1 MGVWGA
7 AIFSDDNASDLR
19 DDYRRLISDGLS
31 GPDATDR
38 LLKEWSPEGDPALE
52 PVFWLA
58 LAVTQWS
65 CGRLEERV
73 KAKALGMIDDG
84 SAIAEWRGGADKLER
99 KRQAVLDATR
109 KKLESPQPLARPI
122 KKRVLA
128 TCDWERGEL
137 IGYRLLSGDWVVLR
151 MLDPSTDLGGTY
163 PVCELLDWRGPDLP
177 AGGIPISPAVL
188 RLLRDGHT
196 RIMILPIG
204 KRLVKKDRIVR
215 LNVKHVLAE
224 DYSRKPR
231 GVSNPT
237 RVATWRGFDEIL
249 ATDYGLG

>member
-1 MGVWGA
+1 
-7 AIFSDDNASDLR
+7 
-19 DDYRRLISDGLS
+19 
-31 GPDATDR
+31 
-38 LLKEWSPEGDPALE
+38 
-52 PVFWLA
+52 
-58 LAVTQWS
+58 
-65 CGRLEERV
+65 V
-73 KAKALGMIDDG
+73 KAKALGVIENG

-109 KKLESPQPLARPI
+109 KKLESPQPAVRPI

-128 TCDWERGEL
+128 TCNWERGEL
-137 IGYRLLSGDWVVLR
+137 IGYRLVSGDWVVLR
-151 MLDPSTDLGGTY
+151 MLDPTTDLGGTY
-163 PVCELLDWRGPDLP
+163 PVCELLDWRGPALP
-177 AGGIPISPAVL
+177 AGGIPDSSAVL
-188 RLLRDGHT
+188 RQRDRHT

-231 GVSNPT
+231 GVPNPT
-237 RVATWRGFDEIL
+237 RVATWLGFDEIL

>member
-1 MGVWGA
+1 MGVWGTG
-7 AIFSDDNASDLR
+7 IFSDDNASDLR
-19 DDYRRLISDGLS
+19 EDYRRLIGEGIS

-73 KAKALGMIDDG
+73 KAKALGVIEDG
-84 SAIAEWRGGADKLER
+84 SAIAQWRGGGNLER

-109 KKLESPQPLARPI
+109 KKLESPQPEARPI
-122 KKRVLA
+122 KKKVLA

-137 IGYRLLSGDWVVLR
+137 IAYRLLSGDWIVLR
-151 MLDPSTDLGGTY
+151 MLDPKTDLGGTY

-177 AGGIPISPAVL
+177 AGGIPDNTAV
-188 RLLRDGHT
+188 RRQRDRDS

-204 KRLVKKDRIVR
+204 KRLVRKDRIVR

-231 GVSNPT
+231 GVPNPT
-237 RVATWRGFDEIL
+237 RVATWGGFDEIL
-249 ATDYGLG
+249 ATDYGLQ

>member
-1 MGVWGA
+1 MGVWGTG
-7 AIFSDDNASDLR
+7 IFSDDNASDLR
-19 DDYRRLISDGLS
+19 EDYRRLISDGIS
-31 GPDATDR
+31 GPEATGR
-38 LLKEWSPEGDPALE
+38 LLKEWAPEGDPALE

-73 KAKALGMIDDG
+73 KARALGVIEDG
-84 SAIAEWRGGADKLER
+84 SALAQWHGAARLER

-109 KKLESPQPLARPI
+109 EKLLSPQPAVRPI

-137 IGYRLLSGDWVVLR
+137 IAYRLLPDDWVVLR
-151 MLDPSTDLGGTY
+151 TLDPWTDLGGTY

-177 AGGIPISPAVL
+177 AGGIPDSTAV
-188 RLLRDGHT
+188 RRPQDRDS
-196 RIMILPIG
+196 RVMILPIG
-204 KRLVKKDRIVR
+204 RRLVKKDRIVR
-215 LNVKHVLAE
+215 LNIKHALAE

-231 GVSNPT
+231 GIPNPT
-237 RVATWRGFDEIL
+237 RVATWGGLDEIL
-249 ATDYGLG
+249 ATDYDVR

>member
-1 MGVWGA
+1 MGVWGT
-7 AIFSDDNASDLR
+7 AIFSDDNAADLR
-19 DDYRRLISDGLS
+19 EDYRRLIGDGIN
-31 GPDATDR
+31 GPEATDR

-73 KAKALGMIDDG
+73 KAKALGVIDDG

-109 KKLESPQPLARPI
+109 KKLESPQPAARPI

-128 TCDWERGEL
+128 TCDWDRGEL
-137 IGYRLLSGDWVVLR
+137 IAYRLVSGDWIVLR
-151 MLDPSTDLGGTY
+151 MLDPWTDLGGSY
-163 PVCELLDWRGPDLP
+163 PVCELFDWRAPDLP
-177 AGGIPISPAVL
+177 AAGVLDSTAVL
-188 RLLRDGHT
+188 RQRDRHT

-231 GVSNPT
+231 GVPNPT

-249 ATDYGLG
+249 ATDYGLR